1 MLVSCGC
8 CNNCHKL
15 WLKNN
20 RNLYS
25 HSSRRWRS
33 KICIIG
39 LRNVSGGV
47 TFLRGLWERIHLVLL
62 QLSVVAGCPWL
73 VATSLQFLSVITS
86 PSLLSVK
93 SPSAFLTRMLRDL
106 QHIGLIQDHLPIPRA
121 LTFNYICKDSFFSP
135 QVQNHLQV
143 PGIRI

>member
-1 MLVSCGC
+1 M
-8 CNNCHKL
+8 
-15 WLKNN
+15 
-20 RNLYS
+20 
-25 HSSRRWRS
+25 
-33 KICIIG
+33 
-39 LRNVSGGV
+39 SGGV
-47 TFLRGLWERIHLVLL
+47 TFLQGLWERIHLVLL

-121 LTFNYICKDSFFSP
+121 LTFNHICKDSFFFPPKYRTIYRFQGLESDILKGP
-135 QVQNHLQV
+135 LLGLTTVISLD
-143 PGIRI
+143 

>member
-73 VATSLQFLSVITS
+73 VATSLQSLSVITS

-93 SPSAFLTRMLRDL
+93 SPSAFLIRMLRDL

-121 LTFNYICKDSFFSP
+121 LTFNYICKDSSPP